1 MWHICL
7 GFASIFL
14 LIQNTHSC
22 VKYVDRS
29 ASAAYQDYIEEQ
41 EKIRLEELE
50 AEYYEENINEEYYYQ
65 EGEGEYEYEDCRV
78 CEPEEYAQYEQEYY
92 EDPAPRFFFQEI
104 QGIFDTTRGLPCCES
119 PIRQT
124 DTTPEPTGPR
134 LKNATRCG
142 RKSYQRIIGGDVTTE
157 NEFPWQCAL
166 LRPDHS
172 FYGCSAVLLSC
183 DPVILVTAAHC
194 FPEGADPSK
203 VMVACGAH
211 RIDRP
216 DPSPED
222 RNEIRVNVS
231 EIIIHEDFSWV
242 RAHHPF
248 LGDNDGHPVGIAL
261 FENDLAVL
269 KLEDDSDLRCRR
281 KKIWPACLPSMYESY
296 YPNWYK
302 TGLAGWGVTLN
313 NGNLSNTLVKV
324 NAPIVSDKTC
334 QERVCHV
341 SLGPISVQNC
351 IIADNHICAGG
362 MSGKGPCRGDSGGAL
377 LAQDRELLGWSA
389 VGIVSYQPGI
399 ECGTENYVV
408 FTEIRKYLS
417 WIAAQYGLLPPRE

>member
-1 MWHICL
+1 MSKMWHIFL

-14 LIQNTHSC
+14 CVQHTHSC
-22 VKYVDRS
+22 GIKYVSKD
-29 ASAAYQDYIEEQ
+29 AAAAHNEWVAEQ
-41 EKIRLEELE
+41 EAIAAAEAAEES
-50 AEYYEENINEEYYYQ
+50 EYYYYD
-65 EGEGEYEYEDCRV
+65 EASGSGDMEYEECLVCEEGEYD
-78 CEPEEYAQYEQEYY
+78 EEYD
-92 EDPAPRFFFQEI
+92 EDPAPRFFFSQI
-104 QGIFDTTRGLPCCES
+104 SQIFDTTRNLPCCKEGE
-119 PIRQT
+119 IRQT
-124 DTTPEPTGPR
+124 QTTTEPTGPR

-142 RKSYQRIIGGDVTTE
+142 RKSYQRIIGGDITNE

-166 LRPDHS
+166 LNSDGS
-172 FYGCSAVLLSC
+172 FFGCSAVLLSC

-194 FPEGADPSK
+194 FVQNPEPSDIT
-203 VMVACGAH
+203 VACGAH
-211 RIDRP
+211 RITRP
-216 DPSPED
+216 EPSPED

-269 KLEDDSDLRCRR
+269 KLEDDSALKCRR
-281 KKIWPACLPSMYESY
+281 KKIWPACLPSMYEDY

-302 TGLAGWGVTLN
+302 TGLAGWGLTLN
-313 NGNLSNTLVKV
+313 DGNISNTLVKV
-324 NAPIVSDKTC
+324 NAPIVSDRTC

-377 LAQDRELLGWSA
+377 MAQDRQLLGWSA

-399 ECGTENYVV
+399 ECGTDNYVV

-417 WIAAQYGLLPPRE
+417 WIATQYGLLPPKEEM

>member
-1 MWHICL
+1 MSKMRHIFL
-7 GFASIFL
+7 GLASIL
-14 LIQNTHSC
+14 LCIQNTHSC
-22 VKYVDRS
+22 GIKYVTKD
-29 ASAAYQDYIEEQ
+29 AAAAHAEWVAEQ
-41 EKIRLEELE
+41 EAIEAAAAAEEE
-50 AEYYEENINEEYYYQ
+50 GSTEFYYYD
-65 EGEGEYEYEDCRV
+65 EEMGSAEGEYEYEECLV
-78 CEPEEYAQYEQEYY
+78 CDEK
-92 EDPAPRFFFQEI
+92 EDPAPRFFFSQISEI
-104 QGIFDTTRGLPCCES
+104 FNNRNLPCCKDEDV
-119 PIRQT
+119 IRQT
-124 DTTPEPTGPR
+124 ETTTEPTGPR

-142 RKSYQRIIGGDVTTE
+142 RKSYQRILGGAVTKE

-166 LRPDHS
+166 LNSDGS
-172 FYGCSAVLLSC
+172 FFGCSAVLLSC

-194 FPEGADPSK
+194 FVEDPEPSDII
-203 VMVACGAH
+203 VACGAH
-211 RIDRP
+211 RIERP
-216 DPSPED
+216 DPSPQD
-222 RNEIRVNVS
+222 RNELRVNVS
-231 EIIIHEDFSWV
+231 DIIIHEDFSWV

-261 FENDLAVL
+261 FENDLAIL
-269 KLEDDSDLRCRR
+269 KLADDSALRCKR
-281 KKIWPACLPSMYESY
+281 KTIWPACLPSMHEDY

-302 TGLAGWGVTLN
+302 TGLAGWGLTLN
-313 NGNLSNTLVKV
+313 NGNLSNTLTKV

-389 VGIVSYQPGI
+389 VGIVSYQPGV
-399 ECGTENYVV
+399 ECGTDNYVV

-417 WIAAQYGLLPPRE
+417 WIAAQYGLLPPKEEM